1 MSGILNVLIA
11 GFQGAP
17 APVGLLAAIS
27 NPANGNLNGP
37 RIAIRND
44 QLNLVVNTADGV
56 PEIRKLITTRLGLD
70 LTFTWQRSLNNGV
83 DYLYGNDLVIDSAG
97 NSVVAG
103 SLYVSASGVN
113 TPYVVKFNSS
123 GTLQWQRR
131 TTGSAAHSAVNVDSS
146 DNIYAV
152 GTSTF
157 FASNRYDIYVVKY
170 DASATIQYQRT
181 IGDTGTF
188 RNELAY
194 SVAIPNSTLFAVA
207 GEADPANTD
216 GLLWF
221 LQQSDGTSSGATTQ
235 RDAAGSGTQQGV
247 SVIKGETND
256 VLYYAIRSYATLS
269 ISSKSVQ
276 VLIKWTAAGG
286 FVWQRF
292 FEDSSTSSSSILVHN
307 MAMSADNTA
316 VYVVASTWN
325 NQLQITK
332 WATDGSL
339 LWQRGV
345 DSPTALLSDPDIAVD
360 SLDNI
365 YVSFTSFDSSLSGGT
380 RAMVLKMPGS
390 GAGSDNSAV
399 LEGVE
404 YDYITTTRAAYTST
418 LLISTLT
425 RPNAAASQAE
435 ATPAPTDLAGALAL
449 TNTPF

>member
-11 GFQGAP
+11 SVQSGP
-17 APVGLLAAIS
+17 APVGLLASIR
-27 NPANGNLNGP
+27 NPANGNLDNP
-37 RIAIRND
+37 KIAMRND

-56 PEIRKLITTRLGLD
+56 PEIRKLITARLGLD
-70 LTFTWQRSLNNGV
+70 LTFTWQRSLSNDVN
-83 DYLYGNDLVIDSAG
+83 YLYGNDIVIDSAG
-97 NSVVAG
+97 NVIVAG
-103 SLYVSASGVN
+103 SLFVSASGFN
-113 TPYVVKFNSS
+113 TPYVVKFNSG

-131 TTGSAAHSAVNVDSS
+131 IAASAVYTAAAVDSS
-146 DNIYAV
+146 DNIYVV
-152 GTSTF
+152 GYSTF
-157 FASNRYDIYVVKY
+157 FVSNRYDIYAVKY
-170 DASATIQYQRT
+170 STNATIQYQRLV
-181 IGDTGTF
+181 GDTGTF

-194 SVAIPNSTLFAVA
+194 SVAVPNSTLFAVA

-221 LQQSDGTSSGATTQ
+221 LNQSDGTTAGATTQ
-235 RDAAGSGTQQGV
+235 RDAAGAGIQQGI

-269 ISSKSVQ
+269 LASKCVQ
-276 VLIKWTAAGG
+276 VVIKWTATGG
-286 FVWQRF
+286 FVWQRY
-292 FEDSSTSSSSILVHN
+292 FEDSSTSSSSIFVHS

-325 NQLQITK
+325 SQVQITK
-332 WATDGSL
+332 WGIDGSL

-345 DSPTALLSDPDIAVD
+345 DSPTALLSVPDIAVD

-390 GAGSDNSAV
+390 GAGSGNSAV

-404 YDYITTTRAAYTST
+404 YDYITTTRVGYADA

-425 RPNAAASQAE
+425 RPNSSITQTE
-435 ATPAPTDLAGALAL
+435 STPTPTDLAGALAL
-449 TNTPF
+449 TNAPF

>member
-11 GFQGAP
+11 SVQSGP
-17 APVGLLAAIS
+17 APVGLLASIR
-27 NPANGNLNGP
+27 NPANGNLDSP
-37 RIAIRND
+37 KIAIRND

-56 PEIRKLITTRLGLD
+56 PEIRKLITARLGLD
-70 LTFTWQRSLNNGV
+70 LTFTWQRSLNNDV
-83 DYLYGNDLVIDSAG
+83 NYLYGNDMVIDSAG
-97 NSVVAG
+97 NVIVAG
-103 SLYVSASGVN
+103 SLFVSSSGVN

-131 TTGSAAHSAVNVDSS
+131 TTGSAAYSAVDVDSS

-170 DASATIQYQRT
+170 DASATIQYQRVV
-181 IGDTGTF
+181 GDTGSF

-194 SVAIPNSTLFAVA
+194 SVAIPNNTWFTVA

-216 GLLWF
+216 GLLSF
-221 LQQSDGTSSGATTQ
+221 LNQSDGTTAGATTQ
-235 RDAAGSGTQQGV
+235 RDAGGSGTQQGI

-256 VLYYAIRSYATLS
+256 VLYYAIRTFATLS
-269 ISSKSVQ
+269 TASKCFQ

-286 FVWQRF
+286 FVWQRY
-292 FEDSSTSSSSILVHN
+292 FEDSGTGNSIFVSN

-325 NQLQITK
+325 QQIQITK
-332 WATDGSL
+332 WGIDGSL
-339 LWQRGV
+339 LWQRGI
-345 DSPTALLSDPDIAVD
+345 DSPTALLYSPDIAVD

-365 YVSFTSFDSSLSGGT
+365 YVSFTSFDASFSGGT
-380 RAMVLKMPGS
+380 RTMILKVPGS
-390 GAGSDNSAV
+390 GAGSGNSAA

-404 YDYITTTRAAYTST
+404 YDYLTTTRVAYADALLVST
-418 LLISTLT
+418 FT
-425 RPNAAASQAE
+425 RPNASTAQSE
-435 ATPAPTDLAGALAL
+435 ATPAPTNLAGALDL
-449 TNTPF
+449 TNAPF